1 MPSPNAPRHAT
12 QLIHLGREAGARVQA
27 VNPPLV
33 RASTTLF
40 ADVGAYRASYAGRV
54 FESPRYGRSGTVTSF
69 ELQDAMARLAGAETC
84 IATGSGLN
92 ALAAVLG
99 AHAGQGRRVVV
110 HAGVYGPMRALCAQE
125 LETWGTRVDFF
136 ETVDELERL
145 LHPGTT
151 LVMIEVPTSLDMRM
165 IDVQAVCKVAR
176 RQGVPVAC
184 DASWGTPLFF
194 DAHGLGIDIAVHAG
208 TKFINGHSDA
218 MLGLV
223 TGSHAALEGTRRWC
237 DRFGAHAA
245 PDACWL
251 ALRGLRTLDVRMRRH
266 EENAL
271 QVARWLEEHAA
282 IERVMFPAL
291 PSDPGHALWRTQ
303 FTGAAGP
310 FAVELRPCSQAAFDA
325 FVNGLRLF
333 GIGTS
338 WGGFESLVMP
348 AVPHHLRALP
358 VLPDEGR
365 LVRLHIGLEDW
376 RDLRD
381 DLDTALSALGRD

>member
-1 MPSPNAPRHAT
+1 MHEAT
-12 QLIHLGREAGARVQA
+12 RLIHLGRSAGARLQA

-40 ADVGAYRASYAGRV
+40 ADVDAYRMSYAGRV
-54 FESPRYGRSGTVTSF
+54 FEAPRYGRSGTVTSF
-69 ELQDAMARLAGAETC
+69 ELQEAVARIAGAQTC

-99 AHAGQGRRVVV
+99 AHAGKGRHIVV
-110 HAGVYGPMRALCAQE
+110 HEGVYGPTRTLCESE
-125 LETWGTRVDFF
+125 LTAWGTRVDFF
-136 ETVDELERL
+136 ETCEDLERL
-145 LHPGTT
+145 VDDGTS
-151 LVMIEVPTSLDMRM
+151 LVFIEVPTSLTMRM
-165 IDVQAVCKVAR
+165 VDVRAVCAIAR
-176 RQGVPVAC
+176 RRGIPVAC

-208 TKFINGHSDA
+208 TKFINGHSDV

-223 TGSHAALEGTRRWC
+223 TGSFAALEGTRRWC
-237 DRFGAHAA
+237 DHFGSHAS
-245 PDACWL
+245 PDVCWL
-251 ALRGLRTLDVRMRRH
+251 TLRGLRTLDVRMRRH
-266 EENAL
+266 AENTL
-271 QVARWLEEHAA
+271 QVAQWLQDHPAV
-282 IERVMFPAL
+282 ERVMFPAL
-291 PSDPGHALWRTQ
+291 PSDPGHALWREQ
-303 FTGAAGP
+303 FSGAGGP
-310 FAVELRPCSQAAFDA
+310 FTIELKPCSQAAFDA

-333 GIGTS
+333 GVGTS

-348 AVPHHLRALP
+348 AVPYHLRALP

-381 DLDTALSALGRD
+381 DLASALAVLGVAQSPGN